1 MCAVVIS
8 LDAENDFDRT
18 FYNDIIYK
26 MIQIGFQKLE
36 KCNRWFPQDSILS
49 AHMFNIFMHELE
61 HTSQNILY
69 ADN

>member
-8 LDAENDFDRT
+8 LDAENAFDRT

-26 MIQIGFQKLE
+26 MTQIGFQKLE
-36 KCNRWFPQDSILS
+36 KCNRWVPQDSILS
-49 AHMFNIFMHELE
+49 AHMFNIFMHDLE
-61 HTSQNILY
+61 HSSQNILY